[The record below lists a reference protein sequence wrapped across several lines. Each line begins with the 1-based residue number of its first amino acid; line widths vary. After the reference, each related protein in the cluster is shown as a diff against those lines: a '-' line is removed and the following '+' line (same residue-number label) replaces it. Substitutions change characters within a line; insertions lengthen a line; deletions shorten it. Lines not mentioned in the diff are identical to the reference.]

1 MSMDQADNTVVE
13 LLDEQNQL
21 TQFEHVMTLE
31 VEGAEYVVLHPLEDP
46 DVEDGEVVILTV
58 EQKGEQEETYAV
70 VEDAAV
76 AQRVFEEFLAIMD
89 SEEET

>member
-1 MSMDQADNTVVE
+1 MSIDQVDNTVVE
-13 LLDEQNQL
+13 LLDEQNQP

-46 DVEDGEVVILTV
+46 DVEDGEVVILAV
-58 EQKGEQEETYAV
+58 EHQGDEDETYAV
-70 VEDAAV
+70 VEDAAL

-89 SEEET
+89 SEQES